1 MSSDYDVVVVGARVA
16 GASTAMLLA
25 RAGARVALLDRAGYG
40 GDTVSTHGLVRA
52 GVLQLARWGL
62 LGDLVAT
69 GAPPIRHSHFHYA
82 DGESDRVSI
91 RPGAGVDAL
100 YAPRRTVLDRLLVDA
115 AVDAGVDVFH
125 GMSVTRLLHDQR
137 GRVVGVRCQTGSRP
151 TVDVRAWLTVGA
163 DGIRSTVARQ
173 TGAPVV
179 RQGRSCGAILYRYFA
194 DAHPQGYELAWGV
207 RGAAGFTPTHGGL
220 TCVFV
225 GAPPSRMRALR
236 REGTE
241 RAFAS
246 LLAEAAPRLTDRVR
260 SARPVGPMHGWAGT
274 PGVVRASWGP
284 GWALVGDAGYF
295 KDPISMH
302 GMSDALRDAELLADE
317 VLEALAG
324 VVPEAVALARY
335 QALRDRLSTRLFD
348 STETLAS
355 YDWDLEQVRV
365 ALRQLSSAMSDE
377 VDHLQS
383 RPPRH
388 PTAGWRGP
396 LSADRRSG

>member
-1 MSSDYDVVVVGARVA
+1 MSTDYDVVVVGARVA

-40 GDTVSTHGLVRA
+40 SDTVSTHGLVRA
-52 GVLQLARWGL
+52 GVLQLSRWGL
-62 LGDLVAT
+62 LAELVAT
-69 GAPPIRHSHFHYA
+69 GAPPIRHSHFHYS

-91 RPGAGVDAL
+91 RAGSGVDAL

-115 AVDAGVDVFH
+115 AISAGVDVLH
-125 GMSVTRLLHDQR
+125 GMSVTGLLHDRR
-137 GRVVGVRCQTGSRP
+137 GRVAGVRARKHAGRP
-151 TVDVRAWLTVGA
+151 VDVRARITVGA

-173 TGAPVV
+173 AGASVV
-179 RQGRSCGAILYRYFA
+179 RQGRSHGAFLYRYYA
-194 DAHPQGYELAWGV
+194 DARPDGYELAWGV
-207 RGAAGFTPTHGGL
+207 GAAAGFAPTHDDL

-225 GAPPSRMRALR
+225 GAPPTRLRALR

-241 RAFAS
+241 RAFTT
-246 LLAEAAPRLTDRVR
+246 LLHQVAPRFTDRVR
-260 SARPVGPMHGWAGT
+260 SATPVGPMRGWAGE
-274 PGVVRASWGP
+274 PGVVRRSWGP

-317 VLEALAG
+317 VLEALSG

-335 QALRDRLSTRLFD
+335 QALRDQLSRGLFD
-348 STETLAS
+348 ATETLAS
-355 YDWDLEQVRV
+355 YEWDLDQVRV
-365 ALRQLSSAMSDE
+365 VLRQLSAAMSDE

-383 RPPRH
+383 RPPREPVIAEH
-388 PTAGWRGP
+388 GS
-396 LSADRRSG
+396 LSVDRRTG

>member
-1 MSSDYDVVVVGARVA
+1 MSTDYDVVVVGARLA

-40 GDTVSTHGLVRA
+40 SDTVSTHGLVRA
-52 GVLQLARWGL
+52 GVLQLSRWGL

-69 GAPPIRHSHFHYA
+69 GAPPIRHSYFHYA

-91 RPGAGVDAL
+91 RAGAGVDAL
-100 YAPRRTVLDRLLVDA
+100 YAPRRTVLDRLVVDA
-115 AVDAGVDVFH
+115 AAAAGVDVFH
-125 GMSVTRLLHDQR
+125 GMPVTSLLHDRQ
-137 GRVVGVRCQTGSRP
+137 GRVAGVRARP
-151 TVDVRAWLTVGA
+151 RAGRPVDLRARITVGA

-173 TGAPVV
+173 AGAPVV
-179 RQGRSCGAILYRYFA
+179 RQGSSRSAFLYRYYA
-194 DAHPQGYELAWGV
+194 GARPDGYELAWGAG
-207 RGAAGFTPTHGGL
+207 GAAGFTPTHDDL

-225 GAPPSRMRALR
+225 GASPARMSALR

-241 RAFAS
+241 QAFAT
-246 LLAEAAPRLTDRVR
+246 LLQEVAPRLTERVR
-260 SARPVGPMHGWAGT
+260 SAQPVGPMRGWAGE
-274 PGVVRASWGP
+274 PGVVRRSWGP

-317 VLEALAG
+317 LLEALGG

-335 QALRDRLSTRLFD
+335 QALRDRLSWGLFD
-348 STETLAS
+348 ATEALAS
-355 YDWDLEQVRV
+355 YEWDLDQVRV
-365 ALRQLSSAMSDE
+365 LLRQLSAAMSDE

-383 RPPRH
+383 RPPRQLV
-388 PTAGWRGP
+388 TVGRAS